1 MNKKRYIIMGS
12 TPGDGGVVVG
22 YSPTQALGIFLS
34 QSHDIAIKEVLIDMK
49 KNNMKVIKITKGRY
63 SFGDY
68 EINKIND
75 EVKK

>member
-1 MNKKRYIIMGS
+1 
-12 TPGDGGVVVG
+12 
-22 YSPTQALGIFLS
+22 LGIFLS